1 MKKTLY
7 IGLTT
12 TTLAV
17 FGVLSNSRANTPAPT
32 TSSAPA
38 SETTLVASKVGERQA
53 TAPTTTRAIAT
64 LHRHEKQGREAI
76 TVYLRGLPIVTFMG
90 THANPSAGVKVA
102 AVGGG
107 VPLEQTTLSEAA
119 QQATILT
126 ARLNQLHEQGFD
138 ANLVRV
144 RWDNQQQRYRIYAD
158 KEHLLTLS
166 SQILVSENQQR
177 SDENALRIANLIRRQ
192 LGNAPALTKVEGVKS
207 TVVALGPIRLQFTG
221 IASWYGP
228 GFHGARTASGERFNQ
243 DAMTAAHKTLPF
255 GTRVRVTNLHNGRSV
270 IVRINDR
277 GPFTPGREIDL
288 SRGAAAAIGLIGAG
302 VGPVRI
308 DVLQ

>member
-12 TTLAV
+12 TALAV
-17 FGVLSNSRANTPAPT
+17 FGVFSDSRANTPTPAT
-32 TSSAPA
+32 ASAPA
-38 SETTLVASKVGERQA
+38 PEAAVVASKVGERQA
-53 TAPTTTRAIAT
+53 TAPIATRAIAT
-64 LHRHEKQGREAI
+64 LHRYEKQGREAI
-76 TVYLRGLPIVTFMG
+76 TVYLRGIPILTFMG
-90 THANPSAGVKVA
+90 TNAAQPAGVKVA
-102 AVGGG
+102 TASGGAS
-107 VPLEQTTLSEAA
+107 PEQTTLSDAA

-138 ANLVRV
+138 ANLIRV
-144 RWDNQQQRYRIYAD
+144 RWDGQQQRYRIYAD
-158 KEHLLTLS
+158 KEHLLTLNN
-166 SQILVSENQQR
+166 QILLPQNQQR
-177 SDENALRIANLIRRQ
+177 SDEHALRIANLIRRQ
-192 LGNAPALTKVEGVKS
+192 LGNAPALTSVDGS
-207 TVVALGPIRLQFTG
+207 DNTVVAVGPIRMQVTG
-221 IASWYGP
+221 MASWYGP
-228 GFHGARTASGERFNQ
+228 GFHGARTANGERFNQ

>member
-12 TTLAV
+12 TALAV
-17 FGVLSNSRANTPAPT
+17 FGVFSDSRANTPAPAT
-32 TSSAPA
+32 TSAPEA
-38 SETTLVASKVGERQA
+38 AVVASKVGERQA
-53 TAPTTTRAIAT
+53 TAPIATRAIAT
-64 LHRHEKQGREAI
+64 LHRYEKQGREAI
-76 TVYLRGLPIVTFMG
+76 TVYLRGIPILTFMG
-90 THANPSAGVKVA
+90 TNAAQPAGVKVA
-102 AVGGG
+102 TASGGA
-107 VPLEQTTLSEAA
+107 PPERTTLSDAA

-144 RWDNQQQRYRIYAD
+144 RWDGQQQRYRIYAD
-158 KEHLLTLS
+158 KEQLLTLNN
-166 SQILVSENQQR
+166 QILLPQNQQR

-192 LGNAPALTKVEGVKS
+192 LGNAPALTSVDGS
-207 TVVALGPIRLQFTG
+207 DNTVVAVGPIRMQVTG
-221 IASWYGP
+221 MASWYGP
-228 GFHGARTASGERFNQ
+228 GFHGARTANGERFNQ

-288 SRGAAAAIGLIGAG
+288 SRGAAAAIGLIGTG

>member
-12 TTLAV
+12 TALAV
-17 FGVLSNSRANTPAPT
+17 FGVLSDSRADTAPTT

-38 SETTLVASKVGERQA
+38 AETAVIASKVGERQA
-53 TAPTTTRAIAT
+53 TTPVTTRAIAT

-76 TVYLRGLPIVTFMG
+76 TVYLRGIPILTFMG
-90 THANPSAGVKVA
+90 TSAAQPAGVKVA
-102 AVGGG
+102 AANGAAT
-107 VPLEQTTLSEAA
+107 PEQTTLSDAA
-119 QQATILT
+119 QQATVLT

-144 RWDNQQQRYRIYAD
+144 RWDEQQQRYRIYAD
-158 KEHLLTLS
+158 KEHLLTLNN
-166 SQILVSENQQR
+166 QILLPQNQQR
-177 SDENALRIANLIRRQ
+177 SDEQALRIANLIRRQ
-192 LGNAPALTKVEGVKS
+192 LGNAPALTSIEGS
-207 TVVALGPIRLQFTG
+207 ENTIVAVGPIRMQLTG
-221 IASWYGP
+221 LASWYGP
-228 GFHGARTASGERFNQ
+228 GFHGARTANGERFNQ

>member
-12 TTLAV
+12 SALVV
-17 FGVLSNSRANTPAPT
+17 FGVLSDSRANTQAPT
-32 TSSAPA
+32 ASSAPA
-38 SETTLVASKVGERQA
+38 AEVTTVASKVGERQA
-53 TAPTTTRAIAT
+53 TAPTATRAIAT

-76 TVYLRGLPIVTFMG
+76 TVYLRGIPILTFMG
-90 THANPSAGVKVA
+90 THAAQPAGVKVA
-102 AVGGG
+102 AASGGA
-107 VPLEQTTLSEAA
+107 PPEQTTLSDAA
-119 QQATILT
+119 QQATVLT
-126 ARLNQLHEQGFD
+126 ARLNQLYEQGFD

-144 RWDNQQQRYRIYAD
+144 RWDEQHQRYHIYAD
-158 KEHLLTLS
+158 KEHLLTLN
-166 SQILVSENQQR
+166 SQILLPENQQR

-192 LGNAPALTKVEGVKS
+192 LGNAPALTNVEGS
-207 TVVALGPIRLQFTG
+207 ENTVVALGPIRMQMTG
-221 IASWYGP
+221 LASWYGP
-228 GFHGARTASGERFNQ
+228 GFHGARTANGERFNQ

-308 DVLQ
+308 DVLP